1 MYVDMLQIVFLSYNL
16 FYVRIF
22 IQAEYFFFL
31 QIINVFIHFFSGLQN
46 SALVFFAIEN
56 PFILK
61 EIECFLSTTML
72 PFISIYVFEIPQFI
86 WSVR

>member
-61 EIECFLSTTML
+61 EIECFLSTT
-72 PFISIYVFEIPQFI
+72 IIYVFEIPQFI